1 MTSAGHGPMMRRSA
15 EGREFR
21 GAGSGRS
28 LASVAR
34 GVLAAVSIAAVV
46 SAQGGPGP
54 ALLAAGAD
62 ISGLRIAGS
71 GEGRCLTVLLGGRI
85 VCLAAS
91 TEGPVLATAC
101 PVGDGAFVWDAAPMA
116 GGLVTATVT
125 GAGAEARA
133 PSCPPLTA
141 PIDRGLFAGS
151 PESPPARMPLLCGD
165 GRVLLAPARERLAV
179 FRRGDGALEPLGDV
193 RLDVRV
199 VQDLRWTLGERA
211 TIEIAYPALAAAD
224 ADGDGRED
232 LILVAG
238 GRIALA
244 ACGDAGVFGPPVAAG
259 QAGDDGE
266 DGILGSDHRVGP
278 FIGDVDG
285 DGRTDVVTTDASR
298 GSVEIFRMAGRPRAD
313 RSADQVVLVDGLI
326 VWRWLADVSGDG
338 RPDLVLLVLP
348 RPGSLGLIQIVTRGI
363 AGVWIHVH
371 PAEAD
376 GRFAASPSL
385 RRRIEIPLRIS
396 MINERKRVRF
406 GAPLA
411 LFPGAAGGTAR
422 LLTVA
427 NHRLRLD
434 ALEAADGTGPGADLG
449 PFDVKTGFVED
460 PFTPLAVD
468 LDLDGVP
475 DYPILGKDVEGGS
488 DRLVL
493 YRGR

>member
-1 MTSAGHGPMMRRSA
+1 MTSAGHGPMTRRSA

-21 GAGSGRS
+21 GAGSGRA
-28 LASVAR
+28 LAAVAR
-34 GVLAAVSIAAVV
+34 GFLAAAAITAAV

-54 ALLAAGAD
+54 VLLAAGAD
-62 ISGLRIAGS
+62 ISGLRISGS
-71 GEGRCLTVLLGGRI
+71 GDGRCLTALLDGRI
-85 VCLAAS
+85 ICVAAS
-91 TEGPVLATAC
+91 KEGPVLETAR
-101 PVGDGAFVWDAAPMA
+101 PVGDGAFVWDAVPMA
-116 GGLVTATVT
+116 GGLVSATVT
-125 GAGAEARA
+125 GGGAEVRAR
-133 PSCPPLTA
+133 SGPPLIA
-141 PIDRGLFAGS
+141 PIDRGLFTGR
-151 PESPPARMPLLCGD
+151 PESPPARMALLCGD
-165 GRVLLAPARERLAV
+165 GRVLLAPARERLAI
-179 FRRGDGALEPLGDV
+179 FRRGDGVLEPRGDV

-211 TIEIAYPALAAAD
+211 TIEVAYPGVTIAD

-238 GRIALA
+238 GRIDLA
-244 ACGDAGVFGPPVAAG
+244 AGGDGNVFGPPVAAG

-363 AGVWIHVH
+363 AGVWVHIHPV
-371 PAEAD
+371 EAD

-411 LFPGAAGGTAR
+411 LLPGAAGGTAR

-427 NHRLRLD
+427 RHRLRLD
-434 ALEAADGTGPGADLG
+434 TLEAADGADAGADLG
-449 PFDVKTGFVED
+449 PFDATTGFVED

-468 LDLDGVP
+468 LDLDGVA
-475 DYPILGKDVEGGS
+475 DYPILLKDVKGGS